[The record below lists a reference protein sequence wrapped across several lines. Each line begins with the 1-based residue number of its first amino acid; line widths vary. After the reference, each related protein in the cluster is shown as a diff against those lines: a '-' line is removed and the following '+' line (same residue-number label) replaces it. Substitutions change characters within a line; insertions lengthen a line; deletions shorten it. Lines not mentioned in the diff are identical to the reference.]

1 MEKKLLSVLAFV
13 AVFAVMVS
21 TFASATSWTENSQP
35 DIDSMRVY
43 VKGEL
48 AWEGRCVKSPLPVEQ
63 WNCTTGQFYNA
74 SLERGETIDVTVVF
88 NSMTNASKVNLHL
101 WSRISGETYEDETGK
116 FDLYPY
122 NTYTRTMYLR
132 LPSNL
137 GSDAQK
143 FYTLHVE
150 IESDET
156 LSGVSKAD
164 ISFDIQKLADELSIK
179 SVNLRT
185 NCPSG
190 CSTVYV
196 DAVVKNTGNH
206 DLEDVYV
213 KATIKEL
220 GITGTQYIDVLVPVR
235 THDDA
240 QSQEVT
246 IPLSLPAN
254 VQPGTYTIEVKAYN
268 DDVESALVS
277 QQFVISGQASSNVEV
292 TTQTTRQDIVQG
304 KTVAYTLIVTN
315 RGATTQSFSLDATGL
330 EGWATTQMNPST
342 FSLASGES
350 KLVTVY
356 VTSKEDA
363 IVAEHLFTVKVNYG
377 SETKTLNFVANVTEG
392 KTASLDLKTTLM
404 IVGIV
409 LAVAIIILLIVL
421 LAQKSRSD
429 GEKPEESYY

>member
-1 MEKKLLSVLAFV
+1 
-13 AVFAVMVS
+13 
-21 TFASATSWTENSQP
+21 
-35 DIDSMRVY
+35 
-43 VKGEL
+43 
-48 AWEGRCVKSPLPVEQ
+48 
-63 WNCTTGQFYNA
+63 
-74 SLERGETIDVTVVF
+74 
-88 NSMTNASKVNLHL
+88 
-101 WSRISGETYEDETGK
+101 
-116 FDLYPY
+116 
-122 NTYTRTMYLR
+122 
-132 LPSNL
+132 
-137 GSDAQK
+137 
-143 FYTLHVE
+143 
-150 IESDET
+150 
-156 LSGVSKAD
+156 
-164 ISFDIQKLADELSIK
+164 
-179 SVNLRT
+179 LRT
-185 NCPSG
+185 NRPSG
-190 CSTVYV
+190 CSTVYADV
-196 DAVVKNTGNH
+196 VVKNTGNH

-240 QSQEVT
+240 QSREVT

-268 DDVESALVS
+268 DDVESVSVS
-277 QQFVISGQASSNVEV
+277 QQFVISGQQASSNVEV
-292 TTQTTRQDIVQG
+292 TTSTTRQDLVQG
-304 KTVAYTLIVTN
+304 KAVAYTFIVKNT
-315 RGATTQSFSLDATGL
+315 GTTTQSFTLDATGL

-342 FSLASGES
+342 FSLAAGES
-350 KLVTVY
+350 KLVSVY

-392 KTASLDLKTTLM
+392 KTASLDLKTILM